1 MELAW
6 EEVVENDAWT
16 TSKGWRP
23 CPVSSSDPA
32 RFTTR
37 EYNKFRH
44 PKDIPL
50 PASDSYHQWVWCGDW
65 NFTKWKYCKKWDRKE
80 SNWTLKQN
88 KSARCRRRIWK
99 RPRVRNNDETAQ
111 QSIREVVYENQ
122 RYLVKRWASPYLPK
136 DRPHWSDVNGTFKT
150 QGSVNN
156 KLPLNWKWLDN
167 EWQIEIIENETD
179 NDGWQ
184 YAPDFNAV
192 NWAPKRTILHHFS
205 M

>member
-1 MELAW
+1 MELIW
-6 EEVVENDAWT
+6 EEVVENNACT
-16 TSKGWRP
+16 TNKGWRP
-23 CPVSSSDPA
+23 CPVSSSDPT

-37 EYNKFRH
+37 DFTKFQH

-50 PASDSYHQWVWCGDW
+50 PVSDPYHQWVWCGDW
-65 NFTKWKYCKKWDRKE
+65 DYTKWKYCKKWDRKE

-136 DRPHWSDVNGTFKT
+136 DRPHWSDVNGTFK
-150 QGSVNN
+150 
-156 KLPLNWKWLDN
+156 
-167 EWQIEIIENETD
+167 
-179 NDGWQ
+179 
-184 YAPDFNAV
+184 
-192 NWAPKRTILHHFS
+192 
-205 M
+205 